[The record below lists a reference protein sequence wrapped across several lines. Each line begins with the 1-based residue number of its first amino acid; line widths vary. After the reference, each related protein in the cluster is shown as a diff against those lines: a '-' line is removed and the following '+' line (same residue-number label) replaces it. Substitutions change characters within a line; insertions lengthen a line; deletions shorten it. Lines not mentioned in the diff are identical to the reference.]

1 MVITDTLKSLSL
13 IIEIQNGVNG
23 KGEAIFK
30 KRTFSG
36 IRLDAPYENIYN
48 VAEAISEILETETG
62 EFLLN
67 KIISIEKTPDEE

>member
-1 MVITDTLKSLSL
+1 MIIDNLKSLSL
-13 IIEIQNGVNG
+13 TIEIENGVDS
-23 KGEAIFK
+23 KGEKVFK

-48 VAEAISEILETETG
+48 VADAISEILETETG

-67 KIISIEKTPDEE
+67 KIIIIEKTPDEE

>member
-1 MVITDTLKSLSL
+1 MIIDNLKSLSL
-13 IIEIQNGVNG
+13 TIEIENGVDS
-23 KGEAIFK
+23 KGEKVFK
-30 KRTFSG
+30 KRTSSG

-48 VAEAISEILETETG
+48 VADAISEILETETG